1 MKKFSMPIRFG
12 GVISGGLIASFLV
25 HSLFKAHINPLY
37 SLLNIVITGFG
48 IFETIRYHK
57 FELGDD
63 FTYAK
68 GFTAGIVAGSI
79 ATIVFT
85 FFFLFYVTEIDTEFL
100 PGFLEFF
107 KGDYKVGPGL
117 VTFVVAIMGIITT
130 VVLTL
135 TFMQYFKISSKR
147 SSK

>member
-25 HSLFKAHINPLY
+25 HSLFHAHINPLY

-57 FELGDD
+57 FELGDK
-63 FTYAK
+63 FSYAK
-68 GFTAGIVAGSI
+68 GFAAGIVAGAI

-85 FFFLFYVTEIDTEFL
+85 LFFLFYVTEINTDFL
-100 PGFLEFF
+100 PELLDYF
-107 KGDYKVGPGL
+107 KGDYQVGPGL
-117 VTFVVAIMGIITT
+117 ITFVVALMGFVTS
-130 VVLTL
+130 VVLTF
-135 TFMQYFKISSKR
+135 TFMQYFKPSSDTSLK
-147 SSK
+147 